1 MTNAIS
7 EEKIRNI
14 VKNEIESALGEFLIR
29 MKLELLPYVSREEQE
44 EIDNLHGKDLVKN
57 DEEDT
62 AVSLG
67 SFPSLPLSF
76 PRTRE
81 SISFFVFS

>member
-1 MTNAIS
+1 MKNAIS

-44 EIDNLHGKDLVKN
+44 EIENLHGKDLARN
-57 DEEDT
+57 DEEDI
-62 AVSLG
+62 AVSRKLR
-67 SFPSLPLSF
+67 L
-76 PRTRE
+76 
-81 SISFFVFS
+81 

>member
-44 EIDNLHGKDLVKN
+44 EIENLHGKDLAKN
-57 DEEDT
+57 DEEDI
-62 AVSLG
+62 AVSRKLR
-67 SFPSLPLSF
+67 L
-76 PRTRE
+76 
-81 SISFFVFS
+81 

>member
-29 MKLELLPYVSREEQE
+29 MKLEILPYVSKEEQK
-44 EIDNLHGKDLVKN
+44 EIENLYGKDLIKN
-57 DEEDT
+57 DEVDI
-62 AVSLG
+62 AVSRKLKLWIG
-67 SFPSLPLSF
+67 K
-76 PRTRE
+76 
-81 SISFFVFS
+81 

>member
-29 MKLELLPYVSREEQE
+29 MKLELLPYISREEQE
-44 EIDNLHGKDLVKN
+44 EIENLHGKDLAKN
-57 DEEDT
+57 DEEDI
-62 AVSLG
+62 AVSRKLG
-67 SFPSLPLSF
+67 L
-76 PRTRE
+76 
-81 SISFFVFS
+81 

>member
-1 MTNAIS
+1 MKNAIS

-44 EIDNLHGKDLVKN
+44 EIENLYGKDLARN
-57 DEEDT
+57 DEEDI
-62 AVSLG
+62 AVSRKLR
-67 SFPSLPLSF
+67 L
-76 PRTRE
+76 
-81 SISFFVFS
+81 

>member
-1 MTNAIS
+1 MIYFIKLIEGVNKIMTNAIS

-44 EIDNLHGKDLVKN
+44 EIENLHGKDLAKN
-57 DEEDT
+57 DEEDI
-62 AVSLG
+62 AVSRKLG
-67 SFPSLPLSF
+67 L
-76 PRTRE
+76 
-81 SISFFVFS
+81 

>member
-29 MKLELLPYVSREEQE
+29 MKLEFLPYVSREEQK
-44 EIDNLHGKDLVKN
+44 EIENLYGEDIAKN
-57 DEEDT
+57 DEVDI
-62 AVSLG
+62 AVSRKLK
-67 SFPSLPLSF
+67 L
-76 PRTRE
+76 
-81 SISFFVFS
+81 

>member
-29 MKLELLPYVSREEQE
+29 MKLELLPYVLREEQE
-44 EIDNLHGKDLVKN
+44 EIENLYGKDLAKN
-57 DEEDT
+57 DEEDI
-62 AVSLG
+62 AVSRKLR
-67 SFPSLPLSF
+67 L
-76 PRTRE
+76 
-81 SISFFVFS
+81 

>member
-29 MKLELLPYVSREEQE
+29 MKLELLPYVSREEQK
-44 EIDNLHGKDLVKN
+44 EIENLYGKDLVKN
-57 DEEDT
+57 AEEDI
-62 AVSLG
+62 AVSRKLR
-67 SFPSLPLSF
+67 S
-76 PRTRE
+76 
-81 SISFFVFS
+81 

>member
-44 EIDNLHGKDLVKN
+44 EIENLYGKDLAKN
-57 DEEDT
+57 DEEDI
-62 AVSLG
+62 AVSRKLRLWIG
-67 SFPSLPLSF
+67 K
-76 PRTRE
+76 
-81 SISFFVFS
+81 

>member
-29 MKLELLPYVSREEQE
+29 MKLEFLPYVSREEQK
-44 EIDNLHGKDLVKN
+44 EIENLYGKDLVKN
-57 DEEDT
+57 DEVDI
-62 AVSLG
+62 AVSRKLKLWIG
-67 SFPSLPLSF
+67 K
-76 PRTRE
+76 
-81 SISFFVFS
+81 